1 MSADQSAGRPARNAC
16 QVTRGLAASWIQK
29 RIEASGIELNGT
41 RPFDLTVYDPRF
53 LHDVFFRGTLGF
65 GESYMHGGWETPA
78 LDQCLE
84 KLMLRGLEDPP
95 GGGRILEGFRTF
107 LGRLWNLQAPGRAF
121 EIGWRHYD
129 RDLELFQAMLD
140 PKLLYSCGYWKEART
155 LEDAQ
160 EAKCALIC
168 KKLRLAPG
176 LRLLDIGCGFGG
188 LARYAAEHHGVEVHG
203 ITVSKLQYDYAV
215 SHATHL
221 PVHFEIKD
229 YRSLEG
235 CYDRIVSVGMFEHVG
250 VKNYRTFF
258 ETVRRVLSPDGI
270 FLLHSIGGNTSRVRT
285 DPWIERYIFPNS
297 LVPSAV
303 QIASAFEGLFV
314 FEDWHNFGAD
324 YELTLRAWHERFE
337 AAWPGL
343 AGHYDERFHRMWRLY
358 LLASA
363 VSFKLRKL
371 QLWQIVFSPKGISG
385 GYQAPR

>member
-1 MSADQSAGRPARNAC
+1 MVQ
-16 QVTRGLAASWIQK
+16 
-29 RIEASGIELNGT
+29 
-41 RPFDLTVYDPRF
+41 DPGFFRK
-53 LHDVFFRGTLGF
+53 VFFQGTLGF
-65 GESYMHGGWETPA
+65 GESYMASGWDVPA
-78 LDQCLE
+78 LDLCLE
-84 KLMLRGLEDPP
+84 KLIVQGLDDSPGMARMLDWAHAGVGWLM
-95 GGGRILEGFRTF
+95 
-107 LGRLWNLQAPGRAF
+107 NLQAPRRAF
-121 EIGWRHYD
+121 EIGRRHYD
-129 RDLELFQAMLD
+129 RGLELFQAMLD
-140 PKLLYSCGYWKEART
+140 SKLLYSCGYWKEART

-215 SHATHL
+215 SHTTHL

-258 ETVRRVLSPDGI
+258 ETVHRVLRPDGI
-270 FLLHSIGGNTSRVRT
+270 FLLHSIGGNTSRQRT

-303 QIASAFEGLFV
+303 QITSAFEGLFV

-337 AAWPGL
+337 AAWSGL

-371 QLWQIVFSPKGISG
+371 QLWQIVFSPKGIPG